1 VSARQVAMSVSS
13 YLENL
18 RVNTGELGIFDI
30 VSLRHLS
37 FVGLVE
43 HIRVKH
49 DQAEGK
55 DIGMI
60 L

>member
-1 VSARQVAMSVSS
+1 MSVSS